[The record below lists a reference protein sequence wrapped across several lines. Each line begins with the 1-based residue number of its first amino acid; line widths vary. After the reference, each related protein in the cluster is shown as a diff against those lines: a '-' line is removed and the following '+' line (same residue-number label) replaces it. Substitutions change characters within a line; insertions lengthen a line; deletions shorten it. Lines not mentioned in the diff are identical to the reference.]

1 MIQIFR
7 HNFRNNFLADHQQG
21 LVVFFNH
28 TLTIHT
34 LLQSGID
41 DSKNS
46 LPAGFHV
53 DKTYMCDVIQN
64 LEN

>member
-21 LVVFFNH
+21 LVVF
-28 TLTIHT
+28 LKHT